1 MVLFA
6 CINSAF
12 VFVSHQLLTLV
23 VLFSVFYFIRLLFLL
38 FTIFCHF
45 LFTRLLDKQDILAP
59 DQPYDGPY
67 GQGPPSVHS
76 NQDGGRSYR
85 QGIVELVNNHYFI
98 RFRATRGAF

>member
-1 MVLFA
+1 MFF
-6 CINSAF
+6 I
-12 VFVSHQLLTLV
+12 LLDYY
-23 VLFSVFYFIRLLFLL
+23 FYYLQF
-38 FTIFCHF
+38 FCHF